1 VSAPGSLRW
10 LVGQQLRWQWRALS
24 RRGRGGLLA
33 LLAFVGLG
41 TAALYFTLRG
51 VLGELPL
58 GGPLPGT
65 LLGPVLVAQ
74 AFLFTLMVSAAVR
87 ASLEALFTRGD
98 LDLLLHSPLP
108 ARTVLAARALGV
120 ALSGAA
126 GAALIVVPA
135 LLVLLALGA
144 WRGLGLLGWWA
155 AAALG
160 SASAGLWLTLGL
172 VRLLGVRRARVVAS
186 VVGALVG
193 ASLFLA
199 SQWRTVTGQ
208 DSAGLYTA
216 LARFRPDMDGWPG
229 PEAALWWPA
238 RALWLDPGP
247 LLAVLLLSGG
257 VFAVTVLALTRQFTL
272 GVQEG
277 AGAPAPSPSQR
288 GQRASSQ
295 GGGLRFAGGAR
306 ATLLK
311 EWRLLLRDPDLLSRT
326 LLQLV
331 YLVPLL
337 AVVGREGGAGGAAG
351 GGVVLLTANLASA
364 LARLTLD
371 AEDAPD
377 LLVTAPRSPAALRRE
392 KWLAAALPAATL
404 GALTLG
410 VLGARGL
417 FGAHPLTAPVLMALT
432 LLGTGG
438 AALMV
443 LWRPLPVRRA
453 DAFRQRESPPLI
465 NTLLGLGFQVALTGT
480 AYAAARSLGWGALSL
495 AAALALLAAA
505 YRLRTGDGR

>member
-1 VSAPGSLRW
+1 MSAPGSLRW
-10 LVGQQLRWQWRALS
+10 LVGQQVRWQWRALS
-24 RRGRGGLLA
+24 RRGRGGLLF
-33 LLAFVGLG
+33 LLAFVVIG
-41 TAALYFTLRG
+41 TAVLYFMLRG
-51 VLGELPL
+51 LLGDLRL
-58 GGPLPGT
+58 GGPLPDAA
-65 LLGPVLVAQ
+65 LGPALLAQ
-74 AFLFTLMVSAAVR
+74 TFLFTLMVSAAVR

-126 GAALIVVPA
+126 GGALLLGPV
-135 LLVLLALGA
+135 LLVLLTLGA

-172 VRLLGVRRARVVAS
+172 VRVLGVRRARVVAS

-193 ASLFLA
+193 GSLFLA

-208 DSAGLYTA
+208 DAAGLPAA
-216 LARFRPDMDGWPG
+216 LLGFAPGVGGWPG
-229 PEAALWWPA
+229 REAALWWPA
-238 RALWLDPGP
+238 RAMWLEPGP
-247 LLAVLLLSGG
+247 LLAVLLLSAGAF
-257 VFAVTVLALTRQFTL
+257 VLTVLALTRQFTL

-277 AGAPAPSPSQR
+277 TPQAVRRAGP
-288 GQRASSQ
+288 GRA
-295 GGGLRFAGGAR
+295 GLRFAGGPR

-311 EWRLLLRDPDLLSRT
+311 EWRLLLRDPELLSRT

-337 AVVGREGGAGGAAG
+337 AAVGRDGGTGAAG
-351 GGVVLLTANLASA
+351 GGVVLLTASLASA

-392 KWLAAALPAATL
+392 KWLAAALPAALL
-404 GALTLG
+404 GLLALG
-410 VLGARGL
+410 VMGARGV
-417 FGAHPLTAPVLMALT
+417 FAVHPLSAPALLALT

-438 AALMV
+438 AALTV

-453 DAFRQRESPPLI
+453 DAFRQREGRPLV
-465 NTLLGLGFQVALTGT
+465 NTLLGGGFQLALSIT
-480 AYAAARSLGWGALSL
+480 AYAAVRALGWGVLSL
-495 AAALALLAAA
+495 AAALALLAVA
-505 YRLRTGDGR
+505 YRLRRTDDR